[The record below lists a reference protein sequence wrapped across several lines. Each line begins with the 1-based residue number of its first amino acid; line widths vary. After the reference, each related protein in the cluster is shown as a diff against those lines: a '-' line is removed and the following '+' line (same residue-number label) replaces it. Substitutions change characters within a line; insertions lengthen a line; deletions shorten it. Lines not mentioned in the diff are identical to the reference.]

1 MDLSLSA
8 TGTDYYIEYNMIQN
22 CKKKRRKIGN
32 KQYYILFKSNK
43 MSLQAAKESGWLTTL
58 N

>member
-22 CKKKRRKIGN
+22 CKKKEEKEVTSSIIYYLRVIKCHY
-32 KQYYILFKSNK
+32 KQQKK
-43 MSLQAAKESGWLTTL
+43 VDG
-58 N
+58 